1 MYFWNVN
8 FMRIKKVK
16 LILFTFITI
25 LLSSCSISKN
35 LIGNEKLIKNNKLFV
50 NDQLVAKDTLSGLF
64 LQKKN
69 STFIGIPIGALIY
82 SSSKKNTDS
91 IFNNWINKKNKRK
104 RLTKIFSEKQVD
116 QLKDYHKNF
125 NEWKKNNGEKIEII
139 DSSKTLATTKN
150 LNSYFQNIGF
160 LENKVVSEIIV
171 DENNTNY
178 ADVNYKVTTGPQ
190 YYVGEID
197 TMIESTVLDSLYKIN
212 FDKSFLKKNDLFK
225 TKNFELE
232 RERLNKLFKN
242 SGVYNFQI
250 NSILYDVEID
260 SSSNIF
266 SLPVKIIITGK
277 NYTIHKIDKIS
288 ITNIKKDGN
297 FDFNKDFLNSQIK
310 FKVGEKFNDS
320 LRTLTLQNFNKL
332 DLFSFP
338 SVSYS
343 FIKNKKNKLEANI
356 ILNSKKKHAI
366 GFGFDIKQ
374 SNIEDIGISF
384 ENKFKT
390 RNIFKNGE
398 NLELSAVGSIGKS
411 GDITIS
417 QLNYDMSLKF
427 PKFLLLGQRINNKP
441 QIYNP
446 RSYINLGASN
456 QRNIGLDRNSL
467 KFDFNYSWDKEN
479 NFFNF
484 SPAQVE
490 LIKNKRI
497 QNYFN
502 VYSNSYDLINEIAK
516 DYTNDSKY
524 FINGNLGI
532 PNGINLFINDALTI
546 LKSSINT
553 DDLNKIG
560 YINNRKKRLT
570 TNNLI
575 IGSSFSVSNNYDNRY
590 DKNNFNQWRVK
601 FKSAGLLTNVFMR
614 KNIVNADGFKT
625 ISNIPFSQF
634 FKSELSYIKHWDIG
648 ENSTIATRYFLGFAI
663 PYGNS
668 ENIPFSESFFGGGSN
683 DNRAWEVY
691 RLGPGSSGAKDEFN
705 EGNFKIALNF
715 EYRFKMLGRF
725 NGALFTDIGN
735 IWNLLD
741 DTDDSSRKFDGF
753 KDLNELAIGSGF
765 GLRYD
770 SGLFV
775 FRLDMGLKTYNP
787 ALTKERRW
795 FKDFSLKKAVFNI
808 GLNYP
813 F

>member
-1 MYFWNVN
+1 
-8 FMRIKKVK
+8 MRIKKVK

-116 QLKDYHKNF
+116 QLKDYYKNF

>member
-1 MYFWNVN
+1 MYFWVVN
-8 FMRIKKVK
+8 LIRINKVK
-16 LILFTFITI
+16 IVLFALITI

-35 LIGNEKLIKNNKLFV
+35 LTEDQKIVRNNNLFINNELT
-50 NDQLVAKDTLSGLF
+50 AKDTINSLF
-64 LQKKN
+64 IQKKN

-91 IFNNWINKKNKRK
+91 IFENWINKKKKRTK
-104 RLTKIFSEKQVD
+104 LNKIFSEKQVN
-116 QLKDYHKNF
+116 QLKEYHKSF
-125 NEWKKNNGEKIEII
+125 NLWKMNNGEKIEII
-139 DSSKTLATTKN
+139 DSSKTLATIKN

-160 LENKVVSEIIV
+160 LKNKVVSEVEI
-171 DENNTNY
+171 DNNNKKY
-178 ADVNYKVTTGPQ
+178 ADVNYKITTGPQ
-190 YYVGEID
+190 YYIGDVSSI
-197 TMIESTVLDSLYKIN
+197 IESSVIDSIYKKN
-212 FDKSFLKKNDLFK
+212 TNKSFLKKNDLFR

-242 SGVYNFQI
+242 SGIYDFQI

-260 SSSNIF
+260 STNNIF
-266 SLPVKIIITGK
+266 SLPIKILITGS
-277 NYTIHKIDKIS
+277 NYKIHTINKITIS
-288 ITNIKKDGN
+288 NFRENGS
-297 FDFNKDFLNSQIK
+297 FDFNTNFLKNQIK
-310 FKVGEKFNDS
+310 FKAGEKFNDS

-338 SVSYS
+338 SVSYNYVD
-343 FIKNKKNKLEANI
+343 NKENLLDASI
-356 ILNSKKKHAI
+356 ILNSKKKYAL

-384 ENKFKT
+384 ENRFKT
-390 RNIFKNGE
+390 RNIFRNGE
-398 NLELSAVGSIGKS
+398 NLELSASGSIGKS
-411 GDITIS
+411 GDVTIS

-427 PKFLLLGQRINNKP
+427 PKFLFLGEKINNTPKLF
-441 QIYNP
+441 NT
-446 RSYINLGASN
+446 RSFVNFGASN

-467 KFDFNYSWDKEN
+467 KFDFNYSWNKKN
-479 NFFNF
+479 NFYNF
-484 SPAQVE
+484 SIAQIE
-490 LIKNKRI
+490 LIKNKNI

-502 VYSNSYDLINEIAK
+502 IYSNSYQLINEIAK
-516 DYTNDSKY
+516 DYTNDAKY
-524 FINGNLGI
+524 YINGNLGI
-532 PNGINLFINDALTI
+532 PNGIDLFISDALTI
-546 LKSSINT
+546 LNTTINT
-553 DDLNKIG
+553 NDLNKIE

-575 IGSSFSVSNNYDNRY
+575 IGSSFSISNNYDNRY
-590 DKNNFNQWRVK
+590 DKTNFNQWRIK
-601 FKSAGLLTNVFMR
+601 FQSAGLLSNFLTG
-614 KNIVNADGFKT
+614 KNKLNSEGLKT
-625 ISNIPFSQF
+625 ISDLPFSQF
-634 FKSELSYIKHWDIG
+634 FKSEISYIKHWDLG
-648 ENSTIATRYFLGFAI
+648 VNSTIATRYFLGFAI

-691 RLGPGSSGAKDEFN
+691 RLGPGSSGATDEFN

-715 EYRFKMLGRF
+715 EYRFKMFGRF

-741 DTDDSSRKFDGF
+741 DTNDSARKFDGF
-753 KDLNELAIGSGF
+753 KDLSELAIGSGF

-795 FKDFSLKKAVFNI
+795 LKDFSLKKAVFNI

>member
-1 MYFWNVN
+1 
-8 FMRIKKVK
+8 MRIKKVK

-288 ITNIKKDGN
+288 ITNIKKGGN

-614 KNIVNADGFKT
+614 KNNVNADGFKT

>member
-1 MYFWNVN
+1 
-8 FMRIKKVK
+8 MRIKKVK

-64 LQKKN
+64 IQKKN

-116 QLKDYHKNF
+116 QLKDYYKNF

-178 ADVNYKVTTGPQ
+178 GDVNYKVTTGPQ

-516 DYTNDSKY
+516 DYTSDSKY

-614 KNIVNADGFKT
+614 KNNVNADGFKT

>member
-1 MYFWNVN
+1 
-8 FMRIKKVK
+8 MRIKKVK

-343 FIKNKKNKLEANI
+343 YIKNKKNKLEANI

-614 KNIVNADGFKT
+614 KNNVNADGFKT

>member
-1 MYFWNVN
+1 M
-8 FMRIKKVK
+8 
-16 LILFTFITI
+16 
-25 LLSSCSISKN
+25 
-35 LIGNEKLIKNNKLFV
+35 
-50 NDQLVAKDTLSGLF
+50 
-64 LQKKN
+64 
-69 STFIGIPIGALIY
+69 
-82 SSSKKNTDS
+82 
-91 IFNNWINKKNKRK
+91 
-104 RLTKIFSEKQVD
+104 
-116 QLKDYHKNF
+116 
-125 NEWKKNNGEKIEII
+125 
-139 DSSKTLATTKN
+139 
-150 LNSYFQNIGF
+150 
-160 LENKVVSEIIV
+160 
-171 DENNTNY
+171 
-178 ADVNYKVTTGPQ
+178 
-190 YYVGEID
+190 
-197 TMIESTVLDSLYKIN
+197 
-212 FDKSFLKKNDLFK
+212 
-225 TKNFELE
+225 
-232 RERLNKLFKN
+232 
-242 SGVYNFQI
+242 
-250 NSILYDVEID
+250 
-260 SSSNIF
+260 
-266 SLPVKIIITGK
+266 
-277 NYTIHKIDKIS
+277 
-288 ITNIKKDGN
+288 
-297 FDFNKDFLNSQIK
+297 
-310 FKVGEKFNDS
+310 
-320 LRTLTLQNFNKL
+320 
-332 DLFSFP
+332 
-338 SVSYS
+338 
-343 FIKNKKNKLEANI
+343 
-356 ILNSKKKHAI
+356 
-366 GFGFDIKQ
+366 
-374 SNIEDIGISF
+374 
-384 ENKFKT
+384 
-390 RNIFKNGE
+390 
-398 NLELSAVGSIGKS
+398 
-411 GDITIS
+411 
-417 QLNYDMSLKF
+417 
-427 PKFLLLGQRINNKP
+427 
-441 QIYNP
+441 
-446 RSYINLGASN
+446 
-456 QRNIGLDRNSL
+456 
-467 KFDFNYSWDKEN
+467 
-479 NFFNF
+479 
-484 SPAQVE
+484 
-490 LIKNKRI
+490 
-497 QNYFN
+497 
-502 VYSNSYDLINEIAK
+502 
-516 DYTNDSKY
+516 
-524 FINGNLGI
+524 GI

-614 KNIVNADGFKT
+614 KNNVNADGFKT

>member
-1 MYFWNVN
+1 
-8 FMRIKKVK
+8 MRIKKVK

-320 LRTLTLQNFNKL
+320 MRTLTLQNFNKL

>member
-1 MYFWNVN
+1 
-8 FMRIKKVK
+8 MRIKKVK

-116 QLKDYHKNF
+116 QLKDYYKNF

-575 IGSSFSVSNNYDNRY
+575 IGSSFSVSNNYDDRY

>member
-1 MYFWNVN
+1 
-8 FMRIKKVK
+8 MRIKKVK

-116 QLKDYHKNF
+116 QLKDYHRNF

-427 PKFLLLGQRINNKP
+427 PKFLFLGQRINNKP

-614 KNIVNADGFKT
+614 KNNVNADGFKT

>member
-1 MYFWNVN
+1 
-8 FMRIKKVK
+8 MRIKKVK

-260 SSSNIF
+260 SSSNIY

-427 PKFLLLGQRINNKP
+427 PKFLFLGQRINNKP